1 MFLMWENI
9 HVNSIEFTINAN
21 KGNEV
26 KLHEI
31 HLLIAFSQNPD
42 KAFECDVF
50 YFVCNVFSKQ

>member
-1 MFLMWENI
+1 MWENI